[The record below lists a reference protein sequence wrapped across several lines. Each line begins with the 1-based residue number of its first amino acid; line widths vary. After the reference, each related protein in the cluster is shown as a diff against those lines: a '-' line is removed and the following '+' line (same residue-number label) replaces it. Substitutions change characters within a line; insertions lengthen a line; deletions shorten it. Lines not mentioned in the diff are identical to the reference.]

1 LSGGGACW
9 VLAAPSF
16 SGRLSA
22 RRDGSLQTSENQ
34 YNLCARGKINIKGKG
49 SMFTYWL
56 DSSPNA
62 QNALA
67 DGRIQILE
75 PIVSG
80 LDLVMMAE
88 VNRPSQ
94 QRRTDPLPGITDLS
108 CTV

>member
-67 DGRIQILE
+67 DGRIQFLE

-80 LDLVMMAE
+80 LDLVMVAE
-88 VNRPSQ
+88 ANRPSQ
-94 QRRTDPLPGITDLS
+94 QRRTDPLPYDHRP
-108 CTV
+108 